1 MKKNKMMRTASGLLV
16 ATLLT
21 TSMIS
26 GTFAKYT
33 TQDEANDS
41 ARVAKWGV
49 NLAVSGSL
57 YGKKYSAKTA
67 NTATTDSSGATV
79 ISENGATDK
88 IVAPGTKN
96 DGGLYVTLSGTPE
109 VSTKVYGTITT
120 QNIYLAVGEYGVM
133 VKASGITAENFA
145 NGTYY
150 KLSSDK
156 YVQATAA
163 DVAGDLYTVE
173 DTVSVADK
181 PYYPVVYAGA
191 GYTSGGITADSLSQ
205 IGANMAGMLKGSTV
219 AVGTAAADG
228 TTKYEISYDEAKEY
242 APNTDLAN
250 ALSDL
255 QAANISWKWEFEQN
269 KDEADTI
276 LGDLIAAN
284 ADAASNVVVKGTD
297 GYYPITVA
305 AGTGL
310 ATGNGNTV
318 ASVKTSFNISL
329 SVTQVD

>member
-57 YGKKYSAKTA
+57 YGKKYSASTT
-67 NTATTDSSGATV
+67 NTATTDSTGATV
-79 ISENGATDK
+79 ISANKAADK
-88 IVAPGTKN
+88 IVAPGTKS
-96 DGGLYVTLSGTPE
+96 DGGLHVTLSGTPE

-133 VKASGITAENFA
+133 VKASGITAENFV

-150 KLSSDK
+150 KLDGGK

-163 DVAGDLYTVE
+163 DVAKELYTVE
-173 DTVSVADK
+173 DTVSVADM

-205 IGANMAGMLKGSTV
+205 IGAKVAGMLKETTV
-219 AVGTAAADG
+219 DVGTADADG
-228 TTKYEISYDEAKEY
+228 TTKYEVKYEDAKEY
-242 APNTDLAN
+242 TPNTDLTTV
-250 ALSDL
+250 LSDL
-255 QAANISWKWEFEQN
+255 QAANISWEWKFEQN

-284 ADAASNVVVKGTD
+284 ADVASNVVVKDTD

-305 AGTGL
+305 AATGL
-310 ATGNGNTV
+310 ATGNDKTV